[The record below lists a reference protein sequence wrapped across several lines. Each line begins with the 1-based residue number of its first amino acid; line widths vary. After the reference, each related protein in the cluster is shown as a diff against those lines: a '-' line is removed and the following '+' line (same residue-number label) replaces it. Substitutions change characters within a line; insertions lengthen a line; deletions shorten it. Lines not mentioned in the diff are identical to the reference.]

1 MHGRD
6 PGRSARR
13 SRDPSLPPARSRPVP
28 RAPRRSRA
36 GEIWAWSFLSS
47 TPFSFGTPAEAS
59 RFPRGLD
66 REDDLAELLAR
77 LEPLV
82 RGADLFERQ
91 HRVDDR
97 QRAAARDELVRAREV
112 LAGSHRGAED
122 RELLPPDPVQRRRR
136 GPPRRGA
143 PDGGPAPPRPRPG
156 RPPPPPPP

>member
-6 PGRSARR
+6 PGRSVRR

-36 GEIWAWSFLSS
+36 GEICAWSFLSS

-59 RFPRGLD
+59 WFQLD

-82 RGADLFERQ
+82 RGADLFQ
-91 HRVDDR
+91 WQYRVDDR
-97 QRAAARDELVRAREV
+97 QCAAARNELVGAREV
-112 LAGSHRGAED
+112 LAGSHRGAEGG
-122 RELLPPDPVQRRRR
+122 ELLPPDPVQCRRRV
-136 GPPRRGA
+136 
-143 PDGGPAPPRPRPG
+143 GPAPRPAD
-156 RPPPPPPP
+156 